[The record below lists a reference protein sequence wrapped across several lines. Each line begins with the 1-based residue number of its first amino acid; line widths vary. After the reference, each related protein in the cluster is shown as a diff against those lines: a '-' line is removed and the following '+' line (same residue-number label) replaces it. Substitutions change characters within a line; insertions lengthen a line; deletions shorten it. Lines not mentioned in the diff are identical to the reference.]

1 MTDRNELIN
10 DIAELKAKRDRL
22 LAQVKEAEQWESVAW
37 DSYYA
42 VADHVKA
49 LEKKQEIGR
58 NYWESSQRAIS
69 HQFDFVAD
77 QANKV
82 KKVLA
87 KKRYDL
93 LDEEIDKLM
102 NEVRELADVLG
113 IEIDELPL
121 DFPFFALSAE
131 GFLMSKTV
139 SELSAELGV
148 SKQYLN
154 RVLSQNNL
162 GRKIGNKS

>member
-37 DSYYA
+37 DSYHA

-49 LEKKQEIGR
+49 LEKKREIAQ
-58 NYWESSQRAIS
+58 NYWDSSQRAIKS
-69 HQFDFVAD
+69 HFDFVAD

-102 NEVRELADVLG
+102 TEIRELADVLG

-121 DFPFFALSAE
+121 DFPFFALTAE
-131 GFLMSKTV
+131 GV
-139 SELSAELGV
+139 SDE
-148 SKQYLN
+148 
-154 RVLSQNNL
+154 
-162 GRKIGNKS
+162 

>member
-1 MTDRNELIN
+1 MSDRDELIS
-10 DIAELKAKRDRL
+10 DIANLKAKRDRL
-22 LAQVKEAEQWESVAW
+22 LAQVKEAEQWESVSW

-49 LEKKQEIGR
+49 LEKKREIAQ
-58 NYWESSQRAIS
+58 NYWDSSQRAIKS
-69 HQFDFVAD
+69 HFDFVAD

-121 DFPFFALSAE
+121 DFPFFALTAE
-131 GFLMSKTV
+131 GGSD
-139 SELSAELGV
+139 E
-148 SKQYLN
+148 
-154 RVLSQNNL
+154 
-162 GRKIGNKS
+162 

>member
-1 MTDRNELIN
+1 MTERTELIN
-10 DIAELKAKRDRL
+10 DIAELKAKRDML

-37 DSYYA
+37 DSYNA

-49 LEKKQEIGR
+49 LEKKQKIGQ

-69 HQFDFVAD
+69 FQFDFVAD

-93 LDEEIDKLM
+93 LEEEIDKLM

-121 DFPFFALSAE
+121 DYPFFTLTAE
-131 GFLMSKTV
+131 GV
-139 SELSAELGV
+139 ADE
-148 SKQYLN
+148 
-154 RVLSQNNL
+154 
-162 GRKIGNKS
+162 

>member
-1 MTDRNELIN
+1 MEFREGAFDFQT
-10 DIAELKAKRDRL
+10 
-22 LAQVKEAEQWESVAW
+22 
-37 DSYYA
+37 
-42 VADHVKA
+42 
-49 LEKKQEIGR
+49 
-58 NYWESSQRAIS
+58 SQQN
-69 HQFDFVAD
+69 QFDFVAD

-121 DFPFFALSAE
+121 DYPFFALTAE
-131 GFLMSKTV
+131 GV
-139 SELSAELGV
+139 ADE
-148 SKQYLN
+148 
-154 RVLSQNNL
+154 
-162 GRKIGNKS
+162 

>member
-1 MTDRNELIN
+1 M
-10 DIAELKAKRDRL
+10 
-22 LAQVKEAEQWESVAW
+22 
-37 DSYYA
+37 
-42 VADHVKA
+42 
-49 LEKKQEIGR
+49 
-58 NYWESSQRAIS
+58 
-69 HQFDFVAD
+69 
-77 QANKV
+77 
-82 KKVLA
+82 LA

-139 SELSAELGV
+139 SELSAELGGKQTIFKPCFFK
-148 SKQYLN
+148 SK
-154 RVLSQNNL
+154 
-162 GRKIGNKS
+162 

>member
-37 DSYYA
+37 DSYHA
-42 VADHVKA
+42 FADHVKA
-49 LEKKQEIGR
+49 LEKKREIAQ
-58 NYWESSQRAIS
+58 NYWDSSQRAIKS
-69 HQFDFVAD
+69 HFDFVAD

-102 NEVRELADVLG
+102 NEIRELADVLG

-121 DFPFFALSAE
+121 DFPFFALTAE
-131 GFLMSKTV
+131 GV
-139 SELSAELGV
+139 SDE
-148 SKQYLN
+148 
-154 RVLSQNNL
+154 
-162 GRKIGNKS
+162 